1 MITPINNLPSRFK
14 PYPFKSFK
22 LRAISVKQAMDLGAN
37 PTLEDIQKL
46 IQELAGDE
54 IDASLLVPIDLK
66 FLVATLAFQAYPNQS
81 WTLNLS
87 CPHCGKPFRKS
98 VTIKDFPPVPSLED
112 SDPYPL
118 SIDDGKHVYEL
129 GYASVQ
135 DLKDISDESDY
146 MQILA
151 AHVKSVD
158 GNKENIKD
166 ALLQIEDFG
175 ILSLMVQAIKKYFST
190 ETYAT
195 FPCPECKKDFRVPL
209 SAVEVTQFTPFLDQA
224 ASGKYKVNF
233 RL

>member
-1 MITPINNLPSRFK
+1 MIIPVNNLPSRFK

-22 LRAISVKQAMDLGAN
+22 LKAISVKQALELG
-37 PTLEDIQKL
+37 PSPSLEDITEL

-81 WTLNLS
+81 WTLNLA
-87 CPHCGKPFRKS
+87 CPHCGKPFRKA
-98 VTIKDFPPVPSLED
+98 VTIKDFPPVPSLEE

-118 SIDDGKHVYEL
+118 TIDDGKHVYEL

-135 DLKDISDESDY
+135 GLKDISDESDY

-151 AHVKSVD
+151 AHVKAVD
-158 GNKENIKD
+158 GKADNVRE
-166 ALLQIEDFG
+166 ALLDIEDFG

-195 FPCPECKKDFRVPL
+195 YTCPECKKDFRVPL
-209 SAVEVTQFTPFLDQA
+209 SAVEVTQFTPFLDQEA
-224 ASGKYKVNF
+224 PGKYKVNF

>member
-1 MITPINNLPSRFK
+1 MIIPVNNLPSRFK

-22 LRAISVKQAMDLGAN
+22 LKAISVKQALELG
-37 PTLEDIQKL
+37 PSPSLEDIQKL

-81 WTLNLS
+81 WTLNLA
-87 CPHCGKPFRKS
+87 CPHCEKPFRKA

-118 SIDDGKHVYEL
+118 TIDDGKHVYEL

-135 DLKDISDESDY
+135 SLKDISDEADY

-151 AHVKSVD
+151 AHVKAVD
-158 GNKENIKD
+158 GKSDNVRE
-166 ALLQIEDFG
+166 ALLDIEDFG
-175 ILSLMVQAIKKYFST
+175 ILSLMVQTIKKYFST

-195 FPCPECKKDFRVPL
+195 YTCPECKKDFRVPL
-209 SAVEVTQFTPFLDQA
+209 SAVEVTQFTPFLDQEA
-224 ASGKYKVNF
+224 PGKYKVNF

>member
-1 MITPINNLPSRFK
+1 MIINITQLPSRFK
-14 PYPFKSFK
+14 PYPFKAFHLK
-22 LRAISVKQAMDLGAN
+22 ALSVKQAVDLGAD
-37 PTLEDIQKL
+37 PSLEDITKL

-66 FLVATLAFQAYPNQS
+66 FLVATLAFHAFPNQA
-81 WTLNLS
+81 WTLNLV
-87 CPHCGKPFRKS
+87 CPHCKKKVKKR
-98 VTIKDFPPVPSLED
+98 VTVKDFPPVPSLEE

-118 SIDDGKHVYEL
+118 TIDDGTHTYEL
-129 GYASVQ
+129 GYASAQ
-135 DLKDISDESDY
+135 ALSEISDESDY

-158 GNKENIKD
+158 GKADNVKE

-175 ILSLMVQAIKKYFST
+175 VLSLMVQAIRKYFST

-195 FPCPECKKDFRVPL
+195 FPCPECGEEFRVPM
-209 SAVEVTQFTPFLDQA
+209 SAVEVTQYTPFLDKEA
-224 ASGKYKVNF
+224 AGKYKVNF

>member
-1 MITPINNLPSRFK
+1 MIIPVNNLPSRFK

-22 LRAISVKQAMDLGAN
+22 LKAISVKQALELG
-37 PTLEDIQKL
+37 PSPSLEDITKL

-81 WTLNLS
+81 WTLNLA
-87 CPHCGKPFRKS
+87 CPHCGKPFKKA
-98 VTIKDFPPVPSLED
+98 VTIKDFPPVPSLEE

-118 SIDDGKHVYEL
+118 TIDDGKHVYEL

-135 DLKDISDESDY
+135 SLKDISDESDY

-151 AHVKSVD
+151 AHVKAVD
-158 GNKENIKD
+158 GKSDNVRD
-166 ALLQIEDFG
+166 ALLDIEDFG

-195 FPCPECKKDFRVPL
+195 YTCPECKKDFRVPL
-209 SAVEVTQFTPFLDQA
+209 SAVEVTQFTPFLDQEA
-224 ASGKYKVNF
+224 PSKYKVNF

>member
-1 MITPINNLPSRFK
+1 MIIPVNNLPSRFK

-22 LRAISVKQAMDLGAN
+22 LKAISVKQALELG
-37 PTLEDIQKL
+37 PSPSLEDITKL

-81 WTLNLS
+81 WTLNLA
-87 CPHCGKPFRKS
+87 CPHCGKPFKKA
-98 VTIKDFPPVPSLED
+98 VTIKDFPPVPSLEE

-118 SIDDGKHVYEL
+118 TIDDGKHVYEL

-135 DLKDISDESDY
+135 SLKDIYDESDY

-151 AHVKSVD
+151 AHVKAVD
-158 GNKENIKD
+158 GKSDNVRD
-166 ALLQIEDFG
+166 ALLDIEDFG

-195 FPCPECKKDFRVPL
+195 YTCPECKKDFRVPL
-209 SAVEVTQFTPFLDQA
+209 SAVEVTQFTPFLDQEA
-224 ASGKYKVNF
+224 PGKYKVNF

>member
-1 MITPINNLPSRFK
+1 MIIPVNNLPSRFK

-22 LRAISVKQAMDLGAN
+22 LKAISVKQALELG
-37 PTLEDIQKL
+37 PSPSLEDITKL

-81 WTLNLS
+81 WTLNLA
-87 CPHCGKPFRKS
+87 CPHCGKPFKKA
-98 VTIKDFPPVPSLED
+98 VTIKDFPPVPSLEE

-118 SIDDGKHVYEL
+118 TIDDGKHVYEL

-135 DLKDISDESDY
+135 SLKDISDESDY

-151 AHVKSVD
+151 AHVKAVD
-158 GNKENIKD
+158 GKSDNVRD
-166 ALLQIEDFG
+166 ALLDIEDFG

-195 FPCPECKKDFRVPL
+195 YTCPECKKDFRVPL
-209 SAVEVTQFTPFLDQA
+209 SAVEVTQFTPFLDQEA
-224 ASGKYKVNF
+224 PGKYKVNF

>member
-1 MITPINNLPSRFK
+1 MIIPVNNLPSRFK

-22 LRAISVKQAMDLGAN
+22 LKAISVKQALELG
-37 PTLEDIQKL
+37 PSPSLEDITKL

-81 WTLNLS
+81 WTLNLA
-87 CPHCGKPFRKS
+87 CPHCGKPFKKA
-98 VTIKDFPPVPSLED
+98 VTIKDFPPVPSLEE

-118 SIDDGKHVYEL
+118 TIDDGKHVYEL

-135 DLKDISDESDY
+135 SLKDISDESDY

-151 AHVKSVD
+151 AHVKAVD
-158 GNKENIKD
+158 GKSDNVRE
-166 ALLQIEDFG
+166 ALLDIEDFG

-195 FPCPECKKDFRVPL
+195 YTCPECKKDFRVPL
-209 SAVEVTQFTPFLDQA
+209 SAVEVTQFTPFLDQEA
-224 ASGKYKVNF
+224 PGKYKVNF

>member
-1 MITPINNLPSRFK
+1 MIIPVNNLPSRFK

-22 LRAISVKQAMDLGAN
+22 LKAISVKQALELG
-37 PTLEDIQKL
+37 PSPSLEDIQKL

-81 WTLNLS
+81 WMLNLA
-87 CPHCGKPFRKS
+87 CPHCEKPFRKA
-98 VTIKDFPPVPSLED
+98 VTIKDFPPVPSLEE

-118 SIDDGKHVYEL
+118 TIDDGKHVYEL

-135 DLKDISDESDY
+135 SLKDISDESDY

-151 AHVKSVD
+151 AHVKAVD
-158 GNKENIKD
+158 GKADNVRE
-166 ALLQIEDFG
+166 ALLDIEDFG

-195 FPCPECKKDFRVPL
+195 YTCPECKKDFRVPL
-209 SAVEVTQFTPFLDQA
+209 SAVEVTQFTPFLDQEA
-224 ASGKYKVNF
+224 PGKYKVNF